1 MASHSI
7 FRKSL
12 RLSLL
17 FCRDGQPF
25 GTRPLSSSAIP
36 SGQDD
41 CAVSYLVHSCRL
53 SHEAAIEASHKVKLS
68 SLEKPDSVLA
78 LLRQY
83 EFSDTQISTL
93 VRKCPKFLLA
103 DVKKT
108 LLPKLEF
115 LSSMGMSRLDLA
127 RILSYHPWLLR
138 RSLENCI
145 IPFHTLLKSV
155 VLSDVKVVQIWKRN
169 TTFIDKVSKNVL
181 PNVEFVRE
189 MGMPQSC
196 IAQMVTY
203 HTKIVMREPEVFR
216 ELVGQV
222 QQFGFDPW
230 KSNFV
235 QAMKA
240 LHYKKTWR
248 QCEEAYRSWGWSEN
262 HILSAFRSCP
272 LCMIK
277 SRKKIMETMDFL
289 VNKMGWHSHKIAK
302 YPNVFCYSLEK
313 RIIPRCSVVRV
324 LLLRGLIKE
333 EKEKLSLATV
343 FMTSDEYFLN
353 NFVNRY
359 LNQVPQLLNVYQGKL
374 EYEDV

>member
-1 MASHSI
+1 MSGLLPAYCI
-7 FRKSL
+7 
-12 RLSLL
+12 LS
-17 FCRDGQPF
+17 RNGQPF

-36 SGQDD
+36 AGQDD
-41 CAVSYLVHSCRL
+41 CAVSYLIHSCGL
-53 SHEAAIEASHKVKLS
+53 SHEAAIEASRKVKLS

-83 EFSDTQISTL
+83 EFSDIQISTL
-93 VRKCPKFLLA
+93 VRKCPYFLLA

-115 LSSMGMSRLDLA
+115 LSSLGMSRLDLA
-127 RILSYHPWLLR
+127 RTLSYDPWLLR
-138 RSLENCI
+138 RSLENCL

-155 VLSDVKVVQIWKRN
+155 MLSDVKVVQIWKRN
-169 TTFIDKVSKNVL
+169 SMFMDKVSKNVL

-196 IAQMVTY
+196 IAQMVTS
-203 HTKIVMREPEVFR
+203 HTEIVMRESEVFR
-216 ELVGQV
+216 ELVGHV

-240 LHYKKTWR
+240 LNYKKTWR
-248 QCEEAYRSWGWSEN
+248 QCEEAYRSWNWSEN

-272 LCMIK
+272 LCMTK
-277 SRKKIMETMDFL
+277 SHKKIMETMDVL

-302 YPNVFCYSLEK
+302 FSNVFCYSLEK

-324 LLLRGLIKE
+324 LLLRGLIE
-333 EKEKLSLATV
+333 EEKLSLATV
-343 FMTSDEYFLN
+343 FTTSDEYFLN

-359 LNQVPQLLNVYQGKL
+359 LNQSVESGGATRRQTMFRC
-374 EYEDV
+374 